1 MEEARPGDIVTHA
14 FREAGEGGVVE
25 ADGRVPEYIRR
36 AAERG
41 ILFDV
46 GHGSGSFSFAAAQTA
61 ISQDFPPT
69 TISSDLHAESALGPA
84 FDRLTTMSKM
94 LLLGMSLTQVIERT
108 TTCPARAIGCDEV
121 TGSLKPGNVA
131 DVAVLDL
138 VEGDFEFVDSQKEVR
153 RASRKLAPVFTIGA
167 GKVFHA

>member
-1 MEEARPGDIVTHA
+1 
-14 FREAGEGGVVE
+14 
-25 ADGRVPEYIRR
+25 
-36 AAERG
+36 
-41 ILFDV
+41 
-46 GHGSGSFSFAAAQTA
+46 
-61 ISQDFPPT
+61 
-69 TISSDLHAESALGPA
+69 
-84 FDRLTTMSKM
+84 MSKM